1 MKTLMTTAALMMGL
15 AVAAPAQAQDA
26 LQEEYCSAL
35 AEVAGATM
43 ELRQLGAPLE
53 LGLDMAQTAHPMIR
67 PQALQLVGR
76 AWQSTIVAPHLKYD
90 AAVVFAGRAYVGC
103 MRTQF

>member
-1 MKTLMTTAALMMGL
+1 MKTLTMTAALALGL
-15 AVAAPAQAQDA
+15 AAAAPAQAQDA
-26 LQEEYCSAL
+26 LQAEYCAAL

-43 ELRQLGAPLE
+43 ELRQIGAPLE

-67 PQALQLVGR
+67 PQALQLVAR
-76 AWQSTIVAPHLKYD
+76 AWQSDIVHPSQQVD
-90 AAVVFAGRAYVGC
+90 AMLVFAARAYDGC